1 MSPTKLL
8 DKKTLLFRTAEFS
21 LAICLIYTLFYLA
34 SSLGLQY
41 SVLSNRSMVAH
52 TASGSV
58 LSGPLDVAVWGIAIF
73 VVLVWLGL
81 HLELKNVKE
90 FSRTVSG
97 AGLLVFLCGLG
108 VWVCLVILGFVVV
121 WSLVLVSG
129 LLLGLCFVFSVVFF
143 GVGRLVFS
151 LRVLFGGLL
160 LVLFFE
166 LASFVLFNGPFALGL
181 DVGGLGLHWS
191 GVELVFANLT
201 YPFLPYVYLLF
212 VLFGVGAFV
221 FRVFP
226 KGWLWLVGRVRGGW
240 FVSRLRGLFL
250 LTDGGFGFFCVVDWL
265 FWLLWFRQLFLFCL
279 FCSLFCPGT
288 IRRTCW

>member
-1 MSPTKLL
+1 MAMLPTKLN
-8 DKKTLLFRTAEFS
+8 DKKRLLLWTAYFS
-21 LAICLIYTLFYLA
+21 LAICLIYALFYLA
-34 SSLGLQY
+34 SILGLQFY
-41 SVLSNRSMVAH
+41 VLSNKAMIAH
-52 TASGSV
+52 TASGSI
-58 LSGPLDVAVWGIAIF
+58 LSGPLDIAVWGIAIF
-73 VVLVWLGL
+73 VVLAWLGL

-90 FSRTVSG
+90 FSRTFSG
-97 AGLLVFLCGLG
+97 AGLLVLLCGLG
-108 VWVCLVILGFVVV
+108 VWVCLVFLGFVGV

-129 LLLGLCFVFSVVFF
+129 LLLGLCFVFSAGFF

-166 LASFVLFNGPFALGL
+166 LASFVLFNGPLALGL
-181 DVGGLGLHWS
+181 ETGGLGLHWS

-226 KGWLWLVGRVRGGW
+226 KGWSWLVG
-240 FVSRLRGLFL
+240 
-250 LTDGGFGFFCVVDWL
+250 
-265 FWLLWFRQLFLFCL
+265 
-279 FCSLFCPGT
+279 
-288 IRRTCW
+288 